1 MLLLA
6 PKPAPQ
12 IQFRERLRHRECR
25 TRCIVSDMGPRAA
38 IVRVF
43 SVPKYHFRP
52 VF

>member
-1 MLLLA
+1 VLLLA

-12 IQFRERLRHRECR
+12 IQFHEQLRRRECR
-25 TRCIVSDMGPRAA
+25 TRCIVSDMGSRAA

-43 SVPKYHFRP
+43 SAPKYHFRS